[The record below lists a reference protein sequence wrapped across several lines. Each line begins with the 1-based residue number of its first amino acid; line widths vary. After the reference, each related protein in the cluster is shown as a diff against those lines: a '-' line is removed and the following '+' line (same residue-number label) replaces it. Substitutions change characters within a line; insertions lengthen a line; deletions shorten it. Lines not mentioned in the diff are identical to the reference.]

1 MVRGAITRMA
11 KSGCKILPRAVPE
24 TGSPVA
30 AQRTGEAGMSRSKKT
45 KPKQPPAKQYT
56 PTKKEE
62 LAVDTIVERRKARTC
77 GADMRLTPDGD
88 ATVLDFDH
96 EDQDTA
102 HALAMYEIGTADIR
116 FFRGLLE
123 QIASLGAPGSRRS
136 ERTSNFALGVIASIE
151 PRDEVEAMLALQMAT
166 VHQATMVMA
175 RRLTHCE
182 TIPQQDSAERALN
195 KLARTYTNQAETL
208 KRYRSNGKQ
217 VVRVERV
224 EVNEGGQ
231 AVVGDVSYR
240 RGEDDE
246 K

>member
-1 MVRGAITRMA
+1 
-11 KSGCKILPRAVPE
+11 
-24 TGSPVA
+24 
-30 AQRTGEAGMSRSKKT
+30 MSRSKKT

-77 GADMRLTPDGD
+77 GADMRLTPEEDDGSI
-88 ATVLDFDH
+88 VLGFDH
-96 EDQDTA
+96 EDQTTA
-102 HALAMYEIGTADIR
+102 QALAMYEIGTADIR

-123 QIASLGAPGSRRS
+123 QIASLGTPGSRRS

-195 KLARTYTNQAETL
+195 KLARTYTNQVETL